1 MANLLSTATSVNNA
15 VTAVQNIDV
24 SGKALTNLGI
34 NAALSAATAVTS
46 GQNPFTA
53 AANSAI
59 GSVPGASPIASA
71 ANSVLGAL
79 GSPLAGAIGGPSGTK
94 PQALHTEYAAGPADW
109 SKPYGAGT
117 DIIFYLMRADGGGE
131 AGGSSEGGGGN
142 PTVAGDAGGAPG
154 SLGSGG
160 TGLGVTGRDTSKDQA
175 KVGAD
180 ISAGPGFPDGMQSV
194 MSQVAS
200 ATSVS
205 TSVSRLTA
213 ITPSLAG
220 PFTGIIEE
228 LSTSDGYYTSAT
240 SAVMSSKRDNVISAI
255 RATAAINNLGNT
267 LDNSRA
273 ASEAFFHKTLNTAF
287 DASEE
292 MSLSNVPVS
301 ELSSHL
307 AFRTGG
313 ITSTTDFIAG
323 INDGLLGFTS
333 TSSAAEA
340 ARTGPQGTLK
350 KKS

>member
-1 MANLLSTATSVNNA
+1 MANLLSTAISVNNA
-15 VTAVQNIDV
+15 VSAAENIDV
-24 SGKALTNLGI
+24 SGNALENAGTS
-34 NAALSAATAVTS
+34 AALSAATAITS
-46 GQNPFTA
+46 GQNPFQA

-59 GSVPGASPIASA
+59 GSIPGASSIASA
-71 ANSVLGAL
+71 TNSVLGAF
-79 GSPLAGAIGGPSGTK
+79 GSPLAGAIGGLYGTK
-94 PQALHTEYAAGPADW
+94 PQALHTEYAAGSADW
-109 SKPYGAGT
+109 SKPYGSGT
-117 DIIFYLMRADGGGE
+117 DITFYLMRADGGG
-131 AGGSSEGGGGN
+131 EGGGGN

-160 TGLGVTGRDTSKDQA
+160 SGLGTTGRDTSKDQA
-175 KVGAD
+175 RVSAD
-180 ISAGPGFPDGMQSV
+180 ISAGSGFPDGMQSV
-194 MSQVAS
+194 MNQVAS

-205 TSVSRLTA
+205 TSVSRLAAT
-213 ITPSLAG
+213 TPSLAG

-240 SAVMSSKRDNVISAI
+240 SALMTSKRDNVVSVL
-255 RATAAINNLGNT
+255 RATFAISNLGNT
-267 LDNSRA
+267 IENSRA

-292 MSLSNVPVS
+292 MSLDNVPVS
-301 ELSSHL
+301 EFSSHM

-313 ITSTTDFIAG
+313 VTSTTDFIAG

-340 ARTGPQGTLK
+340 ARTGPQGTPK